1 VDQRILD
8 LGYVEG
14 RNIRVEYRYTDVA
27 LQGSPERMAQLADEL
42 VKHKPDVLVVSITE
56 AAFAAKKATSLIPS
70 VMVSFADPVA
80 AGLVSSLARPG
91 GNVTGPCRQTPE
103 LIGKNLQIPTTA
115 FR

>member
-1 VDQRILD
+1 
-8 LGYVEG
+8 
-14 RNIRVEYRYTDVA
+14 
-27 LQGSPERMAQLADEL
+27 MAQLADEL

-91 GNVTGPCRQTPE
+91 GNVTGLCRQTPE